1 MGVMQVMIRGDT
13 RGKNYANETSKCEG
27 VPETKGV
34 ACQQHRLSNKQTGK
48 HCWNETYNVSAE
60 DIH

>member
-1 MGVMQVMIRGDT
+1 MQVMIRGDT
-13 RGKNYANETSKCEG
+13 RGKNYANETSKCES

-34 ACQQHRLSNKQTGK
+34 ACQQHRLSNKKTGK

-60 DIH
+60 NIQ